1 MIMNW
6 SPKTSKGQKKMQKFI
21 LEGLVAI
28 FKTTEIKERVPELD
42 EGRIVWRS

>member
-6 SPKTSKGQKKMQKFI
+6 SPKTSKGQTKMQKVM

-28 FKTTEIKERVPELD
+28 FKTTEIKEMLPVLD
-42 EGRIVWRS
+42 EGRIVK